1 MLGHA
6 RIVTIAS
13 ATALLGLSLCLDAQ
27 AQTVTLAQFQRPK
40 TAKDLE
46 FNKTYLL
53 GVTDGL
59 IAYNSGLDDKLFCIP
74 GLVPKNYF
82 RSGRR
87 HCHALGT
94 QDERLSRHGVGTCAV
109 VRPQRRLSMSPAAN
123 WAMIYF
129 SRYP

>member
-1 MLGHA
+1 MLGFA

-27 AQTVTLAQFQRPK
+27 AQTVTLAQFQHPK

-59 IAYNSGLDDKLFCIP
+59 IAYNSGLDDKLFCTP
-74 GLVPKNYF
+74 GLVPKITFDQANDIVM
-82 RSGRR
+82 RWARKTSGSADMALG
-87 HCHALGT
+87 HALLYGLK
-94 QDERLSRHGVGTCAV
+94 DA
-109 VRPQRRLSMSPAAN
+109 
-123 WAMIYF
+123 
-129 SRYP
+129 YPCRQQPTGR